1 MKVDGYDWYGIA
13 NVIDMKTFSSEQI
26 YIELIHFIENFKRSQ
41 NKPNI
46 VLLSYLTIEEVR
58 NANLFWLKANPRIRK

>member
-1 MKVDGYDWYGIA
+1 MDGYDWYGIA

-26 YIELIHFIENFKRSQ
+26 YIELINFIENFKRSQ
-41 NKPNI
+41 NKSNI